1 MARNPDFSQKSF
13 IARLWALMWKSVGR
27 YSEIGGDQRAASFA
41 YYAFF
46 SLFPLIVLLVTVCS
60 LFLFKDQQE
69 AVNAVIE
76 KLREYLPL
84 SEGDRA
90 MVVKT
95 IEGVIHA
102 RAQASAFAL
111 ITLLWSSLRFFQAL
125 VQGVN
130 RAWGCEEYSWWHL
143 PLKNLAMVGILASAL
158 VLGVLL
164 PTLLGFGVELLKHTD
179 GFLSTVPIVK
189 DIMANLINN
198 PQGLIALYWSKA
210 PAMIAGFVV
219 LLYMLTLFYKY
230 APTRATSL
238 RDVWMPALLA
248 TCLLKVVQEVFAK
261 FAGQITNVTLYG
273 AFAGI
278 MALLFWI
285 YISGSIIIFGG
296 CISAAGRELRD
307 GNSRKKK

>member
-13 IARLWALMWKSVGR
+13 VARLWTLVWKSIGR

-46 SLFPLIVLLVTVCS
+46 SLFPLIVLLVTVSS
-60 LFLFKDQQE
+60 LFLFKDQQQ

-84 SEGDRA
+84 SESDRA

-95 IEGVIHA
+95 IEGVIQT
-102 RAQASAFAL
+102 RAQASALAL

-130 RAWGCEEYSWWHL
+130 RAWGCDEYSWWHL
-143 PLKNLAMVGILASAL
+143 PLKNLAMMGILASAL

-164 PTLLGFGVELLKHTD
+164 PTLLGFGLELLKNTD
-179 GFLSTVPIVK
+179 EFFSTLPVVK
-189 DIMANLINN
+189 NIMANLVK
-198 PQGLIALYWSKA
+198 ALYSSKA
-210 PAMIAGFVV
+210 PTMIVGFVV
-219 LLYMLTLFYKY
+219 LLYTLTLFYKY
-230 APTRATSL
+230 APTRTTAL
-238 RDVWMPALLA
+238 RDVWGPALLV
-248 TCLLKVVQEVFAK
+248 TCLLKVMQEVFAK

-296 CISAAGRELRD
+296 CISATSKELRD
-307 GNSRKKK
+307 GNARNGRKKK